1 MQVFRKRNTAILD
14 DIQKTCDMPTNI
26 LIIKEKKMTY
36 NKHLFLHGHEKKSI
50 SSPKLEIKKL
60 IF

>member
-14 DIQKTCDMPTNI
+14 DIQKTCDMPTYI

-36 NKHLFLHGHEKKSI
+36 NNQLFPHGHEKKALVVQNL
-50 SSPKLEIKKL
+50 K
-60 IF
+60 